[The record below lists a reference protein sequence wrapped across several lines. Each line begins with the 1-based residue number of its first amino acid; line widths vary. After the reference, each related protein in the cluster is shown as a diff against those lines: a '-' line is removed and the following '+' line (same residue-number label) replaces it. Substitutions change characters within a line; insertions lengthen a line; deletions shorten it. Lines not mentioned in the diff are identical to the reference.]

1 MLATTLM
8 RMENSV
14 QLTGSLLNRF
24 IEFWFYCVV
33 TGFTEFE
40 KKVNVVY
47 PQKWYDSIK
56 AIAMRS
62 PYLFLGGSH
71 KSLHTDLEVNHPSK
85 KYTVKQLEV
94 TDAKRELLEL
104 VDRTPELER
113 HVNSLSYIQ
122 LMYLRSV
129 YRLEAFRMEEKGA
142 KFSCIFKYLEEAKHS
157 RSNAIFQAT
166 SAIAAKLHSKY
177 LSILEGMPVGKERN
191 CLLEAHAELL
201 LFQFNNISTT
211 IRAVADNYLVQLL
224 DKFDHLFHSKMII
237 FIMLDLMQLL
247 SEHVD
252 VLGGSKLSNILSL
265 PGLPYTI
272 TFPDD
277 TGKRLSTATK
287 YAQRCEQFLK
297 AALDWNYKNIRSILI
312 VSWFT
317 NNITQLMLYLFVHRN
332 MCVMYSWLVRVSFS
346 TLELH

>member
-1 MLATTLM
+1 M

-14 QLTGSLLNRF
+14 ESTVSLLNRF

-40 KKVNVVY
+40 KNINVVY
-47 PQKWYDSIK
+47 PQKWYGSIK

-71 KSLHTDLEVNHPSK
+71 QSLHTDLEVNHPSR
-85 KYTVKQLEV
+85 KYAVKQPELI
-94 TDAKRELLEL
+94 DSKRELLEL

-113 HVNSLSYIQ
+113 HINSLSYVQ
-122 LMYLRSV
+122 VMYLRSV

-142 KFSCIFKYLEEAKHS
+142 KFSCVFKYLEEAK
-157 RSNAIFQAT
+157 RSKSSAIFQAT
-166 SAIAAKLHSKY
+166 SAIAAKLHNKY
-177 LSILEGMPVGKERN
+177 LSILEGMPVDKERN
-191 CLLEAHAELL
+191 YLLEAHAELL

-211 IRAVADNYLVQLL
+211 IRAVADSYLVQLL
-224 DKFDHLFHSKMII
+224 DKFDYLFHSKTII
-237 FIMLDLMQLL
+237 FVMLDLLQLL

-252 VLGGSKLSNILSL
+252 VLGGSKMSNILSL

-297 AALDWNYKNIRSILI
+297 AALGWNYKNIRSILI
-312 VSWFT
+312 VSFYYHDKIQLIVNLHLYRSMYVMHNWPVKVFF
-317 NNITQLMLYLFVHRN
+317 NI
-332 MCVMYSWLVRVSFS
+332 
-346 TLELH
+346 LELHW

>member
-1 MLATTLM
+1 MILL

-14 QLTGSLLNRF
+14 ESTVPLLNRF

-56 AIAMRS
+56 AIAIRS
-62 PYLFLGGSH
+62 PFLFWGRPQQ
-71 KSLHTDLEVNHPSK
+71 SLHTDLEVNHPSK
-85 KYTVKQLEV
+85 KYTVKQLEIA
-94 TDAKRELLEL
+94 DSKRELLEL
-104 VDRTPELER
+104 VDRTPELEKYI
-113 HVNSLSYIQ
+113 NGLSYVQI
-122 LMYLRSV
+122 MYLRSV

-142 KFSCIFKYLEEAKHS
+142 KFSCVFKYLEEAKRS
-157 RSNAIFQAT
+157 RNNAIFQAM

-177 LSILEGMPVGKERN
+177 LSILEGMPIGKKRN
-191 CLLEAHAELL
+191 TLLEAHAELL

-224 DKFDHLFHSKMII
+224 DRFDHLFHSKTVI
-237 FIMLDLMQLL
+237 FIMLDLLQLL

-252 VLGGSKLSNILSL
+252 VLGGSKMSNILSL
-265 PGLPYTI
+265 PGLPYTL

-297 AALDWNYKNIRSILI
+297 AALDWNYKNIRSVLI
-312 VSWFT
+312 VSNLLIYIHKT
-317 NNITQLMLYLFVHRN
+317 LLILYLYRS
-332 MCVMYSWLVRVSFS
+332 MCVMYSWLVRASSS
-346 TLELH
+346 TLVHRW

>member
-1 MLATTLM
+1 
-8 RMENSV
+8 MENSV
-14 QLTGSLLNRF
+14 ESTAPLLNRF
-24 IEFWFYCVV
+24 IDFWFYCVV

-40 KKVNVVY
+40 KKVSVVY

-62 PYLFLGGSH
+62 PFLFLGASH
-71 KSLHTDLEVNHPSK
+71 QSVHTSLEVNHPSK
-85 KYTVKQLEV
+85 KYAVKPLELV
-94 TDAKRELLEL
+94 DSKRELLEL

-113 HVNSLSYIQ
+113 HINSLSYVQ
-122 LMYLRSV
+122 VMYLRSV

-142 KFSCIFKYLEEAKHS
+142 KFSPIFKYLEEAKRS
-157 RSNAIFQAT
+157 KSNAIFQAT
-166 SAIAAKLHSKY
+166 SAIAAKLHNKY
-177 LSILEGMPVGKERN
+177 LNILESMPVGKERN

-211 IRAVADNYLVQLL
+211 IRAVADIYLVQLL
-224 DKFDHLFHSKMII
+224 DRFDHLFHSKTII
-237 FIMLDLMQLL
+237 FIMLDLLQLL

-252 VLGGSKLSNILSL
+252 VLGGSKMSNILSL

-277 TGKRLSTATK
+277 TGKRLSTATT

-297 AALDWNYKNIRSILI
+297 AALGWNFKNIRSILI
-312 VSWFT
+312 VSCCANSRHTF
-317 NNITQLMLYLFVHRN
+317 MLYILYV
-332 MCVMYSWLVRVSFS
+332 
-346 TLELH
+346 

>member
-1 MLATTLM
+1 
-8 RMENSV
+8 MENSV
-14 QLTGSLLNRF
+14 ESTVSLLNRF

-40 KKVNVVY
+40 KNVNVVY

-71 KSLHTDLEVNHPSK
+71 QSLHTDLEVNHPSR
-85 KYTVKQLEV
+85 KYAVKQPELI
-94 TDAKRELLEL
+94 DSKRELLEL

-113 HVNSLSYIQ
+113 HINSLSYVQ
-122 LMYLRSV
+122 VMYLRSV

-142 KFSCIFKYLEEAKHS
+142 RFSCVFKYLEEAKRS
-157 RSNAIFQAT
+157 KSNAIFQST
-166 SAIAAKLHSKY
+166 SAIAAKLHNKY
-177 LSILEGMPVGKERN
+177 LSILESMPFGKERN
-191 CLLEAHAELL
+191 DLLEAHAELL

-211 IRAVADNYLVQLL
+211 IRAVADSYLVQLL
-224 DKFDHLFHSKMII
+224 DKFDYLFHSKMII
-237 FIMLDLMQLL
+237 FVMLDLLQLL

-252 VLGGSKLSNILSL
+252 VLGGSKMSNILSL

-277 TGKRLSTATK
+277 TEKRLSTATK
-287 YAQRCEQFLK
+287 YAERCEQFLK
-297 AALDWNYKNIRSILI
+297 AALGWNYKNIRSVLI
-312 VSWFT
+312 VSFSYKR
-317 NNITQLMLYLFVHRN
+317 IKLIVCLCIHRS
-332 MCVMYSWLVRVSFS
+332 MYVMHS
-346 TLELH
+346 